1 MKQLVFRMK
10 YIGLFVFLLV
20 ATLLFSADAAPT
32 FGGGAFRTF
41 LETIGKATL
50 KGGKGKVGASALAV
64 GAVRNG

>member
-1 MKQLVFRMK
+1 M
-10 YIGLFVFLLV
+10 

-32 FGGGAFRTF
+32 LGGGAFRTF